1 MEKPDLI
8 TATRLR
14 EYIAFMLPW
23 AHGHQLKAIGDYTAA
38 IIEQQTACQAQLA
51 RYFGHQEAAVKRLS
65 RLLHNERLDPRL
77 LADGVLL
84 QAIHQLPRHG
94 KVRLAID
101 WTIEDNQH
109 LLTVSLIVGRRA
121 VPMYWRAYDACVLKG
136 RMKRYELAVIRRAV
150 GRVVQAVGKRRVI
163 VTADRGFADVA
174 LFRLLNELGTTF
186 IVRVKAG
193 THVYVQGQWRKLGQ
207 LKFRR
212 HEHHRSFGAL
222 PYCERCPQALW
233 VSKSRA
239 RDRNGTWGIWHLVAN
254 RPYSA
259 RKAAQE
265 YSRRFGCEEGFRD
278 AKWWLGFA
286 KARISRIKAWSRMF
300 ALFAIAL
307 LVMTS
312 LGSQLVLAPSRG
324 APDLLRRV
332 ASRRRARCE
341 LGLISVMVNLLR
353 QDKTLYHKL
362 CPHAKLRLKA
372 TLANVS

>member
-1 MEKPDLI
+1 MENQALT

-23 AHGHQLKAIGDYTAA
+23 AHGHQLKAIGDYVAA
-38 IIEQQTACQAQLA
+38 IIEHQTACQAQLA
-51 RYFGHQEAAVKRLS
+51 RYFGNQEAAVKRLS
-65 RLLHNERLDPRL
+65 RLLHNARLDPRL
-77 LADGVLL
+77 LADAVLL

-101 WTIEDNQH
+101 WTMEDNQH
-109 LLTVSLIVGRRA
+109 LLVVSLIVGRRA
-121 VPMYWRAYDACVLKG
+121 VPMYWRAYDAGVLKG

-150 GRVVQAVGKRRVI
+150 GRVIQAVGKRRVM

-174 LFRLLNELGTTF
+174 LFSLLNELGMAF
-186 IVRVKAG
+186 IIRVKAG

-212 HEHHRSFGAL
+212 HERYRSFGAL

-239 RDRNGTWGIWHLVAN
+239 RDRNGNWGIGHLVAN
-254 RPYSA
+254 RPYDA

-265 YSRRFGCEEGFRD
+265 YGRRFGCEEGFRD

-286 KARISRIKAWSRMF
+286 KARMAQIKAWSRMF

-312 LGSQLVLAPSRG
+312 LGSQLLLAPSRG
-324 APDLLRRV
+324 APHLLRRV
-332 ASRRRARCE
+332 ASRRRGRCE
-341 LGLISVMVNLLR
+341 LGLISAMVSLLK

-362 CPHAKLRLKA
+362 CPHAKLRLEA